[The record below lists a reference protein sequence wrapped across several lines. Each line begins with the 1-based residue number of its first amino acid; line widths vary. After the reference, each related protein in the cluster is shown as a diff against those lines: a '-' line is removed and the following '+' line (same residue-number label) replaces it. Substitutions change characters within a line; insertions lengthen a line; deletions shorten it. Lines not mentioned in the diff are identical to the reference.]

1 MKQCKEGAMKV
12 GDIVKNLNSESRMLG
27 IIVGWH
33 QAMDCAAP
41 TPQVLWSDGRCN
53 WIMANRVEVVSESR

>member
-1 MKQCKEGAMKV
+1 MKI

-33 QAMDCAAP
+33 KAMDCAAP

-53 WIMANRVEVVSESR
+53 WITANRVEVVQ